1 MPITDRDISNKTAS
15 KRSAGGAAQAAA
27 TPSSASA
34 GGSEFDAKIVAA
46 AFEVAIISGDVI
58 ADDALP
64 LKKDA
69 PTYAPLAAQAL
80 EQIDAKLRAAR

>member
-15 KRSAGGAAQAAA
+15 KRSTGGAAQAAA
-27 TPSSASA
+27 TPSASA